1 MFTLRVIFTLVF
13 ILGIAH
19 PGHPHL
25 ASALALSSTSASPL
39 TKTKWRL
46 LLDVGLQP
54 GTWMPKRFPGW
65 AESGARLPLDIDVEF
80 TNEPCDQRESL
91 VGPKDSTFRLKVCV
105 DGISTFVSEKG
116 QQEVQFTDGGWCIQR
131 PTANIRNAEGSL
143 VKPEGLLRF
152 WLDCPTGA
160 RKRDAEIFPGTRIF
174 FTTGVWD
181 DPKGLEAMER
191 EYERVV
197 DELQNIVDGTRAI
210 REAND
215 ADEGGGNVLNRLADF
230 RTLVDNS
237 QEFDRLASRKE
248 ALERASPPMGAAEP
262 PNGVKIAP
270 TGSLVIKGNKIP
282 DWLPGS
288 EYLILGVF
296 STKALEA

>member
-1 MFTLRVIFTLVF
+1 MRSSKVFVGVSIFG
-13 ILGIAH
+13 ILFQSH
-19 PGHPHL
+19 VVPF
-25 ASALALSSTSASPL
+25 ALALSSSASLL
-39 TKTKWRL
+39 TNTKWSL

-80 TNEPCDQRESL
+80 SDEPCDQREAL
-91 VGPKDSTFRLKVCV
+91 VGPKGSTFRLKVCG
-105 DGISTFVSEKG
+105 DGTSTFVSEKG

-152 WLDCPTGA
+152 WLDCPSGA
-160 RKRDAEIFPGTRIF
+160 KKRDAEVFPGTRIF

-181 DPKGLEAMER
+181 DPSGLKAMES

-197 DELQNIVDGTRAI
+197 DELQSIVDNTRDI
-210 REAND
+210 REANE
-215 ADEGGGNVLNRLADF
+215 ADKGSNVLNRLTDF
-230 RTLVDNS
+230 RTLVGNS
-237 QEFDRLASRKE
+237 QEFDRLVSKKE
-248 ALERASPPMGAAEP
+248 AFERASPPIGAAEAA
-262 PNGVKIAP
+262 NGVKIAP

-288 EYLILGVF
+288 EYLILGTF
-296 STKALEA
+296 STKALDE

>member
-1 MFTLRVIFTLVF
+1 MFTLIFTLVV
-13 ILGIAH
+13 ILGIH

-25 ASALALSSTSASPL
+25 AGALALSASAASPL

-80 TNEPCDQRESL
+80 TDEPCDQRESL
-91 VGPKDSTFRLKVCV
+91 VGPKDSTFHLKVC
-105 DGISTFVSEKG
+105 GEGMSTFVSEKG
-116 QQEVQFTDGGWCIQR
+116 QQEVQFTDGGWCLQR

-152 WLDCPTGA
+152 WLDCPSGA
-160 RKRDAEIFPGTRIF
+160 RKRDAEVFPGTRIF

-197 DELQNIVDGTRAI
+197 DELQGIVDATRGI

-215 ADEGGGNVLNRLADF
+215 ADEGGGGNVLNRLADF
-230 RTLVDNS
+230 RTLVGNS
-237 QEFDRLASRKE
+237 QEFDRLVSQKE
-248 ALERASPPMGAAEP
+248 ALERASPPMGAAEA

-270 TGSLVIKGNKIP
+270 TGSLVIKGNNIP

-288 EYLILGVF
+288 EYLILGTF
-296 STKALEA
+296 GSKALEV

>member
-1 MFTLRVIFTLVF
+1 MFTLIFTLAFVLV
-13 ILGIAH
+13 IH

-25 ASALALSSTSASPL
+25 AGALALSASAASPL

-91 VGPKDSTFRLKVCV
+91 VGPRDSTFRLKVCGE
-105 DGISTFVSEKG
+105 GISIFVSEKG
-116 QQEVQFTDGGWCIQR
+116 QQEVQFTDGGWCLQR

-152 WLDCPTGA
+152 WLDCPSGA
-160 RKRDAEIFPGTRIF
+160 RKRDAEVFPGTRIF

-197 DELQNIVDGTRAI
+197 DELQDIVDDTRGI
-210 REAND
+210 REVND
-215 ADEGGGNVLNRLADF
+215 ADEGGNVLNRLADF
-230 RTLVDNS
+230 RTLVGNS
-237 QEFDRLASRKE
+237 QEFDQLSSQKE
-248 ALERASPPMGAAEP
+248 ALERASPPMGAAEA

-270 TGSLVIKGNKIP
+270 TGSLVIKGNNIP

-288 EYLILGVF
+288 EYLILGTF
-296 STKALEA
+296 GSKALEV

>member
-1 MFTLRVIFTLVF
+1 MYSSALIF
-13 ILGIAH
+13 ILVVVLVIH

-25 ASALALSSTSASPL
+25 AGALALSTSAASPL

-80 TNEPCDQRESL
+80 TDEPCDQRESL
-91 VGPKDSTFRLKVCV
+91 VGPKDSTFRLKVCG

-116 QQEVQFTDGGWCIQR
+116 QQNVQFTDGGWCIQR

-143 VKPEGLLRF
+143 RPGGLLRF
-152 WLDCPTGA
+152 WLDCPSGA
-160 RKRDAEIFPGTRIF
+160 RKRDAEVFPGTRIF

-197 DELQNIVDGTRAI
+197 DELQGIVDDTRGI

-215 ADEGGGNVLNRLADF
+215 ADEGGGGNVLNRLADF
-230 RTLVDNS
+230 RALVGNS
-237 QEFDRLASRKE
+237 QEFDRLASQKQ
-248 ALERASPPMGAAEP
+248 
-262 PNGVKIAP
+262 
-270 TGSLVIKGNKIP
+270 IP
-282 DWLPGS
+282 Q
-288 EYLILGVF
+288 
-296 STKALEA
+296 